1 MEDIS
6 SDTSSD
12 GESNPDDE
20 PVLRRSSRLA
30 SLNVNV
36 QPTFAVEQDAIGTKR
51 KACKGKK
58 GATSGKKSKIEDPEV
73 ITITA
78 GVVEPNGPK
87 EPQQKKG
94 GSRIINKRA
103 RTQCGSSNEN
113 EMQKGTRLLRKA
125 ERTEIIKSI
134 KSLETNHITKEVTV
148 RLQREAYGNCCCI
161 SC

>member
-1 MEDIS
+1 MDKMEDIS

-30 SLNVNV
+30 MNV

-73 ITITA
+73 TTITA
-78 GVVEPNGPK
+78 GVVEPC
-87 EPQQKKG
+87 
-94 GSRIINKRA
+94 RLIH
-103 RTQCGSSNEN
+103 QC
-113 EMQKGTRLLRKA
+113 QDKT
-125 ERTEIIKSI
+125 
-134 KSLETNHITKEVTV
+134 
-148 RLQREAYGNCCCI
+148 
-161 SC
+161 